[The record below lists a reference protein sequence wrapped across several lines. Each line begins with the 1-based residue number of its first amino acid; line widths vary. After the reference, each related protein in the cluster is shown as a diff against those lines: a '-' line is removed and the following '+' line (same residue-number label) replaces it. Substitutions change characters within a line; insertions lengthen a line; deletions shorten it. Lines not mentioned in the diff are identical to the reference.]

1 MIVSKDS
8 LLLAVRNVAQWGDT
22 DVLPFPLENHWFHDA
37 EDEVVSVLTE
47 LDAGFDKWLSD
58 YPLSFD
64 KALSAVGY
72 VGFRSATQID
82 PIWNAYLLGLVVQ
95 LGGEIEKQR
104 LPIADNRIFSYRFA
118 PDLSHNTLFD
128 RAIGW
133 NAFQTHALSLAKE
146 YEYVL
151 STDISDFYPRVY
163 HHRIENALGRATS
176 NKEAALRTKTLLSK
190 LSVGGVSYGLPIGGN
205 AARLLAEL
213 LLNRTDRLLTSRS
226 IPFCRFVDDYYLF
239 ANSEVDAR
247 RSLVYLSEILLAHEG
262 LALQRGKTR
271 LMSNAEF
278 ARTSPLAADG
288 SAESEVEAQAHKFL
302 KLRLSYDPYSPTAE
316 EDYTQ
321 LQAELEKID
330 VVGMLV
336 RELRKSRVDEV
347 LVRQLVKSIRYL
359 SPASRDAAVETLI
372 SPNEPERRTR
382 GNLDAL
388 YPLFPTV
395 ALVIRALLPE
405 LSEPLRTRI
414 FEIVRSQIESRSYI
428 FLVPANLCF
437 ALRILVQDPSE
448 QTDTLVAQLYNEQSQ
463 VMVRRDLILC
473 LAKRGVD
480 YQVADIIRRSSVL
493 SPWENRALIP
503 ASYIL
508 GDEGVHWRSRVK
520 PELNVVDRAFM
531 AWVGAKNSGR
541 LWEIPL

>member
-47 LDAGFDKWLSD
+47 LDGAFDTWLSD

-72 VGFRSATQID
+72 FGFRGATQID

-95 LGGEIEKQR
+95 LGSEIEKQR
-104 LPIADNRIFSYRFA
+104 LPIEDKRIFSYRFA
-118 PDLSHNTLFD
+118 PDLSRNTLFD

-133 NAFQTHALSLAKE
+133 NAFQTYALSLAEDYK
-146 YEYVL
+146 YVL

-163 HHRIENALGRATS
+163 HHRIEVALGRATS
-176 NKEAALRTKTLLSK
+176 NKEAARRTKTLLSK

-213 LLNRTDRLLTSRS
+213 LLNRTDRLLTSRN
-226 IPFCRFVDDYYLF
+226 IAFCRFVDDYYLF
-239 ANSEVDAR
+239 ANSEVEAR
-247 RSLVYLSEILLAHEG
+247 RSLVYLSEILLRHEG
-262 LALQRGKTR
+262 LTLQRGKTR

-316 EDYTQ
+316 EDYSH

-372 SPNEPERRTR
+372 SPNEPERKIR

-395 ALVIRALLPE
+395 AVVIRTLLPE
-405 LSEPLRTRI
+405 LSEPLRRRI
-414 FEIVRSQIESRSYI
+414 FDILRSQIESRSYI

-437 ALRILVQDPSE
+437 ALRILADDPSE
-448 QTDTLVAQLYNEQSQ
+448 QTDTLVAQLYDEQSQ
-463 VMVRRDLILC
+463 IMVRRDLILC

-480 YQVADIIRRSSVL
+480 YQIADIIRRFSVL
-493 SPWENRALIP
+493 SPWEKRALIP

-508 GDEGVHWRSRVK
+508 GDEGDHWRNRVK
-520 PELNVVDRAFM
+520 RELNVVDRAFM
-531 AWVGAKNSGR
+531 KWVGAKNSGR